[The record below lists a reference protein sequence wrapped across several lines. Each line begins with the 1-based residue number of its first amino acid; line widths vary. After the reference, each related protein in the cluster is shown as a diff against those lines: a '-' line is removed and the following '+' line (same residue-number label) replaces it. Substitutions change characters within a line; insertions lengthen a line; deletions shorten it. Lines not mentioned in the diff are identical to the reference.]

1 MKTIECIRVLLRIN
15 LIKTI
20 LFNFRVFPL
29 KTAVHLPIVFYGRC
43 QVVTGGKVELNVKPS
58 FALLIIGRNQSLT
71 FGERGSHTDV
81 TYFRISGTLIIN
93 GYNNTFANG
102 CKIYIKKSGCL
113 CMQGNNLIQNH
124 SKIHCANSITIGEYS
139 RISWETQMFD
149 TNMHYLINPDG
160 RISNNKGTVVIGN
173 YCWIGNRC
181 TIQKGT
187 MLPDFSVVASNS
199 LVNKDF
205 TSQPHG
211 VIAGTPA
218 RLISKGSKR
227 LFDYKAERHIDSLFQ
242 QNPAMESVALSDIIQ
257 K

>member
-1 MKTIECIRVLLRIN
+1 MNAIRTLVSIN

-20 LFNFRVFPL
+20 LFNFKVFPL
-29 KTAVHLPIVFYGRC
+29 KTAIHFPIVFYGRC
-43 QVVTGGKVELNVKPS
+43 QVVTGGKVELNVKPC
-58 FALLIIGRNQSLT
+58 FALLTIGRNQSLT

-113 CMQGNNLIQNH
+113 CLQGNILIQNH
-124 SKIHCANSITIGEYS
+124 SKVHCANSITIGEYS
-139 RISWETQMFD
+139 RISWESQIFD

-227 LFDYKAERHIDSLFQ
+227 LFDKKAERKLDSLFQ
-242 QNPAMESVALSDIIQ
+242 QNPAMESVVLSDIIQ